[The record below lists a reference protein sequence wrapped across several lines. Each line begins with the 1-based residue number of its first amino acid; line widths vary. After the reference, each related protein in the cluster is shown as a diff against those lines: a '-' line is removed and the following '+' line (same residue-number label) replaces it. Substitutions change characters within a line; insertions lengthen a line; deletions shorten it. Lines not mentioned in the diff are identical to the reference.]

1 MPKAAILIGI
11 NDYTVAP
18 LTGCE
23 ADASALAE
31 IISRNAD
38 HSANFQTSLLLSS
51 HGPVLKAHVAEAA
64 ECIFSIHADAA
75 LFYFAGHGAHTGAG
89 GFLVA
94 QDATKYDLGLP
105 MMQIVDAANRSTS
118 SERIIILDCCHAGAV
133 GELFGSLI
141 DMPLK
146 RGVSIL
152 AACRKEQSATERNGR
167 GLFTSHICDALS
179 GGAADVRGLVNVP
192 GIYSYVDEV
201 LTLHEP
207 RPLLKAN
214 VSELVPIRR
223 AAPAVADEKLRKLTT
238 YFPKMTHQF
247 QLDPSF
253 EPTAQPDHPVNE
265 AIFADLQQYRAA
277 RLLTPDGEEH
287 MFYAAMNSKT
297 CSLTPLGQ
305 HYWLR
310 VQAGKI

>member
-1 MPKAAILIGI
+1 MNFRFPWQRQPKAL
-11 NDYTVAP
+11 
-18 LTGCE
+18 
-23 ADASALAE
+23 
-31 IISRNAD
+31 
-38 HSANFQTSLLLSS
+38 
-51 HGPVLKAHVAEAA
+51 
-64 ECIFSIHADAA
+64 DAA
-75 LFYFAGHGAHTGAG
+75 SGQGLDPALGDAMADCDAVAHLAIMNDFQGIYADRRAGWD
-89 GFLVA
+89 GFV
-94 QDATKYDLGLP
+94 GLTRR
-105 MMQIVDAANRSTS
+105 IVDAANRSTS